1 MADAVNNEFDRWVAG
16 SPDVKANDQE
26 AFTQA
31 LSESMSYVQGLQSD
45 AAAFQQDGEGNVGSV
60 NETVVD

>member
-1 MADAVNNEFDRWVAG
+1 MTNPGDFDRWREG
-16 SPDVKANDQE
+16 SRDVKADDLA

-31 LSESMSYVQGLQSD
+31 LNEGMSYADGLQRD
-45 AAAFQQDGEGNVGSV
+45 AAAFQDGEGNVGSV